1 MSAGGRPPR
10 SRPRVGDAAKVFGAF
25 VKAFGDTIRAGA
37 KLQQTV
43 TAQLGE
49 VSPGTSRLWA
59 RNARMILE
67 EGIAILTEDLQ
78 AHLRVLDPST
88 PLIPEKPESY
98 RFIIHRARMAMDAP
112 SISNLMNRHAFPP
125 GVPAPLSDVRVS
137 LPDGKIALRAAFRP
151 TRFLN
156 MEIAMTMAV
165 DVTPDGRIALMP
177 TEIRAQGLPVDKLM
191 SLLGFELGRMM
202 PAGGKLAFEHGRIL
216 IDPVGMM
223 PAPEATGKLVGA
235 EVTGDHLV
243 MTYDDGQPPIE
254 PPLAEP
260 EADGYIAM
268 LGHDLLVGKIMMK
281 DVCLQMVPL
290 DPEAHWIEFALPHYR
305 AQLAAGES
313 SLRYGDEL
321 LYRIPSV
328 ASLEA

>member
-1 MSAGGRPPR
+1 MSQRPPR

-25 VKAFGDTIRAGA
+25 VKAFGDTFRAGA

-49 VSPGTSRLWA
+49 VAPGTSRLWA
-59 RNARMILE
+59 RNARLILE

-78 AHLRVLDPST
+78 AHLQVRDPAQ
-88 PLIPEKPESY
+88 PLVPEKPEGY
-98 RFIIHRARMAMDAP
+98 RFVIHRARMAMDGP
-112 SISNLMNRHAFPP
+112 SIANLMNRHAFLP
-125 GVPAPLSDVRVS
+125 GVPSPLSDVRVA
-137 LPDGKIALRAAFRP
+137 LPEGQILLKAAFRP
-151 TRFLN
+151 TRFVS
-156 MEIAMTMAV
+156 MEIAMALAV
-165 DVTPDGRIALMP
+165 AVAPDGRIALMP

-202 PAGGKLAFEHGRIL
+202 PQGAKMAFEHGRIL
-216 IDPVGMM
+216 INPVGMM
-223 PAPEATGKLVGA
+223 PAPEASGKLVGA

-243 MTYDDGQPPIE
+243 MTYDDGTAAIE

-260 EADGYIAM
+260 EADSYIAM

-290 DPEAHWIEFALPHYR
+290 DPEARWIEFALPHYR

-321 LYRIPSV
+321 LYRLPSV

>member
-1 MSAGGRPPR
+1 VSPSERPPR

-25 VKAFGDTIRAGA
+25 VKAFGDTFRAGA

-49 VSPGTSRLWA
+49 VPPGTSRLWA
-59 RNARMILE
+59 RNARLILE

-78 AHLRVLDPST
+78 AHLQVRDPHA
-88 PLIPEKPESY
+88 PLIPEKPEGY
-98 RFIIHRARMAMDAP
+98 KFMIHRARMAMDGP

-125 GVPAPLSDVRVS
+125 GVPAPLSDVRVT
-137 LPDGKIALRAAFRP
+137 LPDGFVMLAASLRP
-151 TRFLN
+151 TRFLSVEVH
-156 MEIAMTMAV
+156 MRMGVGVA
-165 DVTPDGRIALMP
+165 PDGRIALEP
-177 TEIRAQGLPVDKLM
+177 VEIKAQGLPVDKLM
-191 SLLGFELGRMM
+191 GLLGFELGRFV
-202 PAGGKLAFEHGRIL
+202 PAGGKLAFEAGRIL
-216 IDPVGMM
+216 INPVGML
-223 PAPEATGKLVGA
+223 PAPEATGTLVGV

-243 MTYDDGQPPIE
+243 MTYDDGHAPIA
-254 PPLAEP
+254 PPLAE
-260 EADGYIAM
+260 AGSDSYIAM

-281 DVCLQMVPL
+281 EVCLQMVPL